1 MKKTT
6 DNNLSQ
12 KYSKGTIAIHWITT
26 VLILAL
32 FPMGKYMEGL
42 ETADK
47 MGLIRL
53 HAILGLA
60 VFVLTLIRTWLFFK
74 SPRPEHVRTG
84 SAFNDKL
91 IVWVHN
97 GFYVLLF
104 AISLSGIATLVL
116 GGYVEGLQ
124 SANSDLIK
132 DHNDIA
138 PLNAHGL
145 LAVFMMVLLLAHV
158 FGVLKHYLAT
168 KENTLNRVS

>member
-1 MKKTT
+1 
-6 DNNLSQ
+6 
-12 KYSKGTIAIHWITT
+12 
-26 VLILAL
+26 
-32 FPMGKYMEGL
+32 
-42 ETADK
+42 
-47 MGLIRL
+47 
-53 HAILGLA
+53 
-60 VFVLTLIRTWLFFK
+60 
-74 SPRPEHVRTG
+74 
-84 SAFNDKL
+84 
-91 IVWVHN
+91 VWVHN

-104 AISLSGIATLVL
+104 AISLSGIATMVL

-124 SANSDLIK
+124 SANSDLII